1 MARPQSYFEQSVIGF
16 FIVLFTYAAVSKLM
30 DFDNFRVQL
39 TQSPLLGAYAGV
51 VSYSVVLAELLVAA
65 MLCYCRTQSAGLA
78 ASFLLMLLFSGY
90 ILWFLMRG
98 SALPCTCGG
107 LLERMSWPQHLAFNL
122 VCVVLAAVGW
132 LTSRKKR
139 SYDRPVD
146 AC

>member
-30 DFDNFRVQL
+30 DFENFRVQL
-39 TQSPLLGAYAGV
+39 AQSPLLGAYASV
-51 VSYSVVLAELLVAA
+51 VSYSVVLAELLAAA
-65 MLCYCRTQSAGLA
+65 MLCYRRTQSAGLTA
-78 ASFLLMLLFSGY
+78 GFLLMLLFSGY
-90 ILWFLMRG
+90 ILWLLMRG

-132 LTSRKKR
+132 LTNRNKR